1 MNAQDL
7 AILSEYKNVDTSSAL
22 INGPGTTETFSQC
35 PEGSLASLELVCT
48 REDPCKIK
56 WCTYKA
62 SCLRAQPQ
70 KSKITPF
77 DEVRSSTTNSEKEVN
92 SYTTNSE
99 KEVRISKTNSEKE
112 VRSSTTNSEKEV
124 KSYTSNSEKEVMSSS
139 TLSEKEVRSST
150 TLSEKEVRSST
161 TLSEKEVRS
170 SATFSEKEVRSSTTL
185 SEKEVTEASTDP
197 LDILENGLK
206 GSVNSHTKNSVF
218 SVKSE
223 KKSKREEKN
232 KITKYFPPK
241 SPKK

>member
-7 AILSEYKNVDTSSAL
+7 AILSEYKNVDTSCTL
-22 INGPGTTETFSQC
+22 INGPGTTETFSQG

-56 WCTYKA
+56 SCTYKTP
-62 SCLRAQPQ
+62 CLRAQPE

-77 DEVRSSTTNSEKEVN
+77 DEVRNSTTSSEKEVN
-92 SYTTNSE
+92 SYTTNSQ
-99 KEVRISKTNSEKE
+99 KEVRISMTNSEKE

-124 KSYTSNSEKEVMSSS
+124 KSYRSNSEKEVRSSS

-170 SATFSEKEVRSSTTL
+170 STTL
-185 SEKEVTEASTDP
+185 SEKEVTEASSTDP

-232 KITKYFPPK
+232 KITNYLLPK
-241 SPKK
+241 PKKK

>member
-7 AILSEYKNVDTSSAL
+7 AILSEYKNVDTSSTL
-22 INGPGTTETFSQC
+22 INGPGTTETFSQG

-56 WCTYKA
+56 SCTYKTP
-62 SCLRAQPQ
+62 CLRAQPE

-77 DEVRSSTTNSEKEVN
+77 DEVRNSTTSSEKEVN
-92 SYTTNSE
+92 SYTTNSQ
-99 KEVRISKTNSEKE
+99 KEVRISMTNSEKE

-124 KSYTSNSEKEVMSSS
+124 KSYTSNSEKEVRSSS

-170 SATFSEKEVRSSTTL
+170 STTL
-185 SEKEVTEASTDP
+185 SEKEVTEASSTDP

-206 GSVNSHTKNSVF
+206 SSVNSRTKNSVF

-232 KITKYFPPK
+232 KITNYLLPK
-241 SPKK
+241 PKKK